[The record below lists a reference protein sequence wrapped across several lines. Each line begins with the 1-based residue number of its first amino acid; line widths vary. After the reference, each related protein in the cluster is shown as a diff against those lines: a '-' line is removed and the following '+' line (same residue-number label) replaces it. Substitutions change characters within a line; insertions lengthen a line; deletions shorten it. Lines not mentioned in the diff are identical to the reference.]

1 MQTTRQNVKKSKLY
15 RASLTMKAENVTP
28 ILLADSLD
36 SIEKVPSP
44 RPAEVTPEVGPIVS
58 ESALKP
64 N

>member
-1 MQTTRQNVKKSKLY
+1 
-15 RASLTMKAENVTP
+15 MKAENVTP

-64 N
+64 NYLQDDQRWVNFTGLD